1 MALSLDRGFHDELEG
16 GAGERL
22 TVEAFETAA
31 TTFDAHAD
39 HAFAE
44 ARAATPSAAP
54 AGERRAPRQ
63 AEAATVRDS
72 EDKGPSDA
80 GDAAP
85 RDEEAVVAR
94 DLVGTY
100 FRQMGNGELLTREAE
115 VALAKRIEAGQTAM
129 LAGLYRV
136 PLLVERI
143 RAWGVDLAESRLRLR
158 DFIDLSMPGS
168 GQPADGAE
176 VPPAAAPPTPA
187 AAPPAPL
194 AADADSEDPDGI
206 IDEAALLP
214 GVLARMERI
223 AALAGDISALSRDRI
238 TAMTRGRDLAKA
250 ARSRLERHF
259 ADFAEEM
266 THLQLSA
273 ARVADLVGDLEREK
287 LQLQQIERAL
297 LQLGDRCGIARKDLL
312 DRYLGHELERRWLES
327 NAAAGAGWQ
336 SLAKRHAAEA
346 TDLRQ
351 QLLAIAQ
358 HIGLPINAFRAVATD
373 ISRAQREV
381 KRARDEMVRANL
393 RLVVSIAKK
402 YRRHSSLDLL
412 DLIQEGN
419 MGLMHAV
426 EKFDYRRGV
435 KISTYATWW
444 IRQSITRAIAD
455 KGRII
460 RIPVHMTETATKVL
474 RERRKL
480 HQERGRDPG
489 SGEIAM
495 RSGIPIA
502 HVDRV
507 LSMVQEPTSL
517 DIPLGED
524 GDATLGDLLEA
535 PDAVNPLAV
544 AEASALGECVAEA
557 LSGLTPREERIL
569 RMRFGLGGMGEH
581 TLEEVGQTF
590 GVTRERIRQIEA
602 KALQKL
608 RHPTRARKLQTFAE
622 S

>member
-22 TVEAFETAA
+22 TVDALETVA
-31 TTFDAHAD
+31 TTFDAHAE
-39 HAFAE
+39 HVFAD

-54 AGERRAPRQ
+54 AGERRAARQ
-63 AEAATVRDS
+63 AEAATVGES
-72 EDKGPSDA
+72 EDRGPSDA

-85 RDEEAVVAR
+85 REEEAVVAR

-129 LAGLYRV
+129 LAGLYRI

-158 DFIDLSMPGS
+158 DLIDLSMPGS
-168 GQPADGAE
+168 GQPVDAADV
-176 VPPAAAPPTPA
+176 VPAAPPPAPAAAA
-187 AAPPAPL
+187 
-194 AADADSEDPDGI
+194 AADADADDPEGI

-223 AALAGDISALSRDRI
+223 AALAGDIAALSRDRI
-238 TAMTRGRDLAKA
+238 TAMTRGRDLAKV
-250 ARSRLERHF
+250 ARGRLERHF

-266 THLQLSA
+266 THLQLNA

-297 LQLGDRCGIARKDLL
+297 LQLGERCGVPRKDLL

-327 NAAAGAGWQ
+327 NPAAGAGWQ
-336 SLAKRHAAEA
+336 SLAKRHAGEV

-358 HIGLPINAFRAVATD
+358 HIGLPISGFRAVAID
-373 ISRAQREV
+373 VSRAQREV

>member
-22 TVEAFETAA
+22 TVDALETVA
-31 TTFDAHAD
+31 TTFDTHAD
-39 HAFAE
+39 HVFAE
-44 ARAATPSAAP
+44 ARPATPTAAPAAERRAARRVEAAP
-54 AGERRAPRQ
+54 AGE
-63 AEAATVRDS
+63 S
-72 EDKGPSDA
+72 EEKGPSDA
-80 GDAAP
+80 GDVAP

-129 LAGLYRV
+129 LAGLYRIPV
-136 PLLVERI
+136 LVERI

-158 DFIDLSMPGS
+158 DFIDLSMPGT
-168 GQPADGAE
+168 GQPVDAAE
-176 VPPAAAPPTPA
+176 VVPAAPPPAPAAVPAAADT
-187 AAPPAPL
+187 
-194 AADADSEDPDGI
+194 DVEDPDGI

-223 AALAGDISALSRDRI
+223 AAIAGDIAALSRDRI
-238 TAMTRGRDLAKA
+238 TAMTRGRDLAKV
-250 ARSRLERHF
+250 ARGRLERHV
-259 ADFAEEM
+259 ADFAAEM
-266 THLQLSA
+266 THLQLNA

-287 LQLQQIERAL
+287 QQLQQVEREL
-297 LQLGDRCGIARKDLL
+297 LQLADRCGIARKDLL

-336 SLAKRHAAEA
+336 SLTKRHAAEV
-346 TDLRQ
+346 TELRQ

-358 HIGLPINAFRAVATD
+358 HIGLPISSFRAVAAD